1 MSDYLWYVVGT
12 AMLYLYSLVPLSYA
26 SDKSKKTKR
35 FIIGL
40 VVLVFSLGNGWI
52 MSVNENKIPVEEVEK
67 EWNRYVMFCKQ
78 EHISWSDI
86 TFPDWLSYG
95 GVEWDIPEEYYRY

>member
-1 MSDYLWYVVGT
+1 
-12 AMLYLYSLVPLSYA
+12 
-26 SDKSKKTKR
+26 
-35 FIIGL
+35 
-40 VVLVFSLGNGWI
+40 

-95 GVEWDIPEEYYRY
+95 GVEWDMPEEYYEY